1 MTDRPTQIERAFA
14 LAAGGIVSDT
24 TELKKKLRSEGYPDD
39 GQLYGRTL
47 LAQLM
52 KLITEANAKSKG

>member
-14 LAAGGIVSDT
+14 LAASGTVSDT
-24 TELKKKLRSEGYPDD
+24 KELKNKLRSEGYPED

-47 LAQLM
+47 MAQLM
-52 KLITEANAKSKG
+52 KLIAEANAKSNG